1 MRLAHIRDDEEQS
14 VYTHLKNVA
23 EYCGIYGGKIGIKSC
38 AELAGWLHDI
48 GKLTDEFEIYIR
60 KSSKLKDKHLKG
72 PDHST
77 AGAVWVMSI
86 VNKELKGR
94 ERQLAQFTSQ
104 LIAITIMSHH
114 GGLVDIFNSKG
125 ESPYLR
131 RLDKLNND
139 VAWQETYRQILK
151 EMEMTLDI
159 AYLRQL
165 YIQAV
170 EEIST
175 VFNQL
180 QVKSGDIKEL
190 RYASGVLCKYL
201 YSCLIDAD
209 RYDTATFMDG
219 VKMTPPRSNDE
230 LWKELVER
238 FESKIKGFA
247 ADTEINKLRHKI
259 SESCYANALNEEG
272 VYTLN
277 CPTGSGKTM
286 ASLRFALH
294 HAKNQHKDRIFYII
308 PFITITEQNAAE
320 IRKILSFTEDDEL
333 IRDCVLELHSAKEEE
348 IENNQ
353 ERVQAAELLAER
365 MAHPMIFTTMVRFLN
380 TFFES
385 GTRNIRGAHQFSN
398 SIIIFDE
405 IQTISPKCIALF
417 NGIINFLTN
426 VCHTTVVLS
435 TATQPLLNR
444 TPETIP
450 NLLMQEVSEISGCTS
465 DMYELF
471 KRTEIVDKTKL
482 GGNTKEDLSQMIWEH
497 VKTKGNALV
506 VLNTKSAV
514 ASLYEEMKRQ
524 YGEQAEEEKIT
535 FYVLSTNLYANHRK
549 KRIEEI
555 RCKLSN
561 KERIIV
567 LSTQLIEAGVDLSFN
582 TVFRSLAGL
591 DSIIQCAGR
600 CNRHGENGFG
610 VYGQVYLIN
619 PNFETLGSLKD
630 IKKGRES
637 VESLLEI
644 YNRNKNSFEGGL
656 SSVKAI
662 EAYFTSYYKK
672 QEENMTYKFK
682 ECTREFEMY
691 NLLSDNAII
700 KKESEQN
707 LNIEKNT
714 RTIINQSFKTAAK
727 YFEAIDT
734 KGKSVIIQHGGGK
747 QLVSELLSANRY
759 VDKYKLLNKLQPY
772 TVNISEGV
780 FKKLGNAIRY
790 YEAFGVYIL
799 NEDYYDEVFGVST
812 TPVAMTFYNF

>member
-1 MRLAHIRDDEEQS
+1 MKLAHIKGDEEQS

-23 EYCGIYGGKIGIKSC
+23 EYCGIYGEKIGLKSC
-38 AELAGWLHDI
+38 AELTGWLHDI
-48 GKLTDEFEIYIR
+48 GKLTSEFEVYIR
-60 KSSKLKDKHLKG
+60 KASKLEGKHPKG

-77 AGAVWVMSI
+77 AGAVWIMSI
-86 VNKELKGR
+86 VSEELTGKEALIAR
-94 ERQLAQFTSQ
+94 LTAQ
-104 LIAITIMSHH
+104 LIAISIMSHH
-114 GGLVDIFNSKG
+114 GGLIDIFDSKG

-131 RLDKLNND
+131 RLDKLDND
-139 VAWQETYRQILK
+139 EEWKATYQQVLK
-151 EMEMTLDI
+151 EMETTLDI
-159 AYLRQL
+159 AYLKQL
-165 YIQAV
+165 YIQAID
-170 EEIST
+170 EISAI
-175 VFNQL
+175 FSQL
-180 QVKSGDIKEL
+180 HKKSRDAKEL
-190 RYASGVLCKYL
+190 RYATGILCKYL

-209 RYDTATFMDG
+209 RYDTSTFMDG
-219 VKMTPPRSNDE
+219 GQMIPPTNNE
-230 LWKELVER
+230 ALWETLIVR
-238 FESKIKGFA
+238 FENKIREFA
-247 ADTEINKLRHKI
+247 ADTEINKLRHRI
-259 SESCYANALNEEG
+259 SEACYTNAVNKEG

-294 HAKNQHKDRIFYII
+294 HAKKHHKDRIFYII

-320 IRKILSFTEDDEL
+320 IRKILSLTEDDEL
-333 IRDCVLELHSAKEEE
+333 IKSSILELHSAKEEE
-348 IENNQ
+348 MENNQ
-353 ERVQAAELLAER
+353 EDVQAAELLAER

-417 NGIINFLTN
+417 NGLINFLTN

-444 TPETIP
+444 IPETIP
-450 NLLMQEVSEISGCTS
+450 NLLIQEKAELSGCTS

-471 KRTEIVDKTKL
+471 KRTEIVDKTETS
-482 GGNTKEDLSQMIWEH
+482 GNTKENLSQMIWEN

-506 VLNTKSAV
+506 VLNTKSSV
-514 ASLYEEMKRQ
+514 VTLYDEMKRQ
-524 YGEQAEEEKIT
+524 YGEQAEEEKII

-555 RCKLSN
+555 RCKLAN

-567 LSTQLIEAGVDLSFN
+567 LSTQLIEAGVDLSFR

-600 CNRHGENGFG
+600 CNRHGENGLG
-610 VYGQVYLIN
+610 VYGEVYLIN
-619 PNFETLGSLKD
+619 PNFESLGSLKD

-644 YNRNKNSFEGGL
+644 YNRNKKSFEGDL

-682 ECTREFEMY
+682 GCNRVFEMY
-691 NLLSDNAII
+691 NLLSDNVAI
-700 KKESEQN
+700 KKEAEQN

-747 QLVSELLSANRY
+747 QLVSELLSANKY